1 MINPVVAGGDG
12 ALAPLDR
19 PPPPA
24 KRLHRERQL
33 KASEFCNREVA

>member
-19 PPPPA
+19 PPPA
-24 KRLHRERQL
+24 SRLHRERQL